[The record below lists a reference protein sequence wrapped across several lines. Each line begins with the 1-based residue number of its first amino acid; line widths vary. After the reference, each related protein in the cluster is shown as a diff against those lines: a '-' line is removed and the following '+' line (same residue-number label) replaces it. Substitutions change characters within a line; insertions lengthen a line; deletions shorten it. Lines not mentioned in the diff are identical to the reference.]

1 VSLAAAESS
10 WATPRTL
17 SAEKR
22 SELIDDMG
30 TLWEELGMPR
40 AEGRI
45 VGCLILSN
53 APAKSSAELMSE
65 LGMSAA
71 SISTSTRRLAEVG
84 FIKRVTQAG
93 RRGHFFKAEDDVW
106 GAFLAGERGYLE
118 KRAAF
123 AQSILELLGPDDEA
137 PRRRVTN
144 MRDYMVWLRSYH
156 RKMLSDYEKFKQERA
171 AAEQADHS
179 RRL

>member
-1 VSLAAAESS
+1 MATGKSSRSASRHLGAE
-10 WATPRTL
+10 RR
-17 SAEKR
+17 AEV
-22 SELIDDMG
+22 IDDMG

-40 AEGRI
+40 GEGRI
-45 VGCLILSN
+45 VGCLMLSN
-53 APAKSSAELMSE
+53 APAMSSADLMSE

-84 FIKRVTQAG
+84 FIKRVTQPG
-93 RRGHFFKAEDDVW
+93 RRGYFFKVEDDVW

-123 AQSILELLGPDDEA
+123 ADSILELLGPDDDG

-144 MRDYMVWLRSYH
+144 MRDYMTWLRSYH
-156 RKMLSDYEKFKQERA
+156 RKRLQDYETFKQER
-171 AAEQADHS
+171 QG
-179 RRL
+179 